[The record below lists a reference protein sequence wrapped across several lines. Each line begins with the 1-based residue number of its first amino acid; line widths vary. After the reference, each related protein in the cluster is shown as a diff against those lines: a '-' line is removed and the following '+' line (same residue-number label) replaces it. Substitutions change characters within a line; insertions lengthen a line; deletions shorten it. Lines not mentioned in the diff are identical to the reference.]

1 MEIQEIV
8 QLMGSL
14 VNMVGIP
21 ILGVFMFYKYKK
33 QKAAAEAK
41 KAEADNIT
49 AYAAEWKMLY
59 EKKEQKV
66 TELNVKIDS
75 LYEKIEGLR
84 NTIYEL
90 TEKNTE
96 LMVKNSALEF
106 RKCNKHGCSDREP
119 PSDF

>member
-14 VNMVGIP
+14 VNMVGVP
-21 ILGVFMFYKYKK
+21 LLGVFMFYKYKREK
-33 QKAAAEAK
+33 VALEVK

-49 AYAAEWKMLY
+49 AYASEWKSLY

-66 TELNVKIDS
+66 TDLNVKIDS
-75 LYEKIEGLR
+75 LYEKIETLR
-84 NTIYEL
+84 KTIHDL

-106 RKCNKHGCSDREP
+106 RKCNKHGCPDREP